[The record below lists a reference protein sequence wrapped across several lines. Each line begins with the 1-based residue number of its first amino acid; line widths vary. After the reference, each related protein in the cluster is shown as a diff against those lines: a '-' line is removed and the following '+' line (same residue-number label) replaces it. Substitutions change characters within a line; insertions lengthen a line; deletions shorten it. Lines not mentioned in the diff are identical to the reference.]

1 VSESFQSNEGALEY
15 RIFGPP
21 GTGKTTFLSR
31 QIQNAADRFGSERVL
46 VTSFTRAAAAELV
59 GRELPVPR
67 QNIGTLHA
75 HCYRAL
81 NSPEIAELKVDEWN
95 KDRPQYAVSGG
106 TKGALDESNVDQSYE
121 KPGDELFSHMHS
133 LRARM
138 IPQEMWPPSVQAL
151 AAQWRA
157 WKSDNGLVDFTDML
171 EMALADIHVA
181 PGDPQVLIADEAQDF
196 SKLQLSIIRQW
207 GRHTEYTLVAGDED
221 QLLYGWC
228 GCTVD
233 AFLKPPVPDSQK
245 RVLQQSFRVPR
256 AVHALAQRWIETVTQ
271 REPKEYL
278 PRDCDGEVRAQHEG
292 SWRNPEP
299 ILADAEKYLAQGKS
313 VMFLAACSY
322 MLDPLKAALRA
333 AGVPFHNPYRK
344 TRGDWNPLARGE
356 KSMAGRLLAFLRP
369 REEVWGV
376 DTGEWSGE
384 NLRRWVE
391 IVKSDGLLAHGAK
404 TRIATLSPEDRVEI
418 DLLAQLFEPEAA
430 EQMITVISTGT
441 VEDCVKWLLDRVL
454 AAKKKATEYPAT
466 VLTKKG
472 PRALVEK
479 PQIILGT
486 IHSVKGGQ
494 ADVVYLMPDL
504 SRAGMVEW
512 SAPGERRDGV
522 VRQFYVGMTRA
533 RESLIL
539 CRPASVWHVPM
550 GVQ

>member
-1 VSESFQSNEGALEY
+1 MTESFKPDNGAVEY

-21 GTGKTTFLSR
+21 GTGKTTFLGR
-31 QIQNAADRFGSERVL
+31 QIEHAAERFGSERVL

-59 GRELPVPR
+59 GRDLPVPR
-67 QNIGTLHA
+67 NHIGTLHA

-81 NSPEIAELKVDEWN
+81 NSPEIAELKIDEWN
-95 KDRPQYAVSGG
+95 KDRPQYALSGG
-106 TKGALDESNVDQSYE
+106 KGSLDESTVDQSYE
-121 KPGDELFSHMHS
+121 KPGDELFAHMHS

-138 IPQEMWPPSVQAL
+138 INPEMWPPSIQAV
-151 AAQWRA
+151 AAQWRE
-157 WKSDNGLVDFTDML
+157 WKAENGLIDFTDML

-181 PGDPQVLIADEAQDF
+181 PGDPSVLIADEAQDF

-207 GRHTEYTLVAGDED
+207 GKHTEYMLVAGDED

-233 AFLKPPVPDSQK
+233 AFLKPPVPESQK

-256 AVHALAQRWIETVTQ
+256 AVHAVAQKWIETVTQ

-278 PRDCDGEVRAQHEG
+278 PRDCDGEVRVQHGG

-299 ILADAEKYLAQGKS
+299 ILADAEKYLAKGKT
-313 VMFLAACSY
+313 VMFLTACSY

-333 AGVPFHNPYRK
+333 AGMPFHNPYRK
-344 TRGDWNPLARGE
+344 VRGDWNPLGRGE
-356 KSMAGRLLAFLRP
+356 KSTAGRLLAFLRP
-369 REEVWGV
+369 REEVWGE
-376 DTGEWSGE
+376 DAGEWTGE

-404 TRIATLSPEDRVEI
+404 TRIAGLSPEARVEI

-430 EQMITVISTGT
+430 ERMITVLSTGT
-441 VEDCVKWLLDRVL
+441 VEDCVRWLLDRVL
-454 AAKKKATEYPAT
+454 AAKKKAAEYPAA

-472 PRALVEK
+472 PRALIDK

-494 ADVVYLMPDL
+494 ADVVYLAPDL

-512 SAPGERRDGV
+512 SAPGDRRDGV
-522 VRQFYVGMTRA
+522 VRQMYVGMTRA
-533 RESLIL
+533 RESLVI
-539 CRPASVWHVPM
+539 CQPVSAWHVPV